1 MRRLHDTVAV
11 CALLCVLATAPAAF
25 GAPASPAAAT
35 VPPAE
40 APRKAPPAPGT
51 PLEAA
56 APQAPV
62 SIPVPQIVAKAEE
75 VTKLLRELDALA
87 APAPAITAEEFRLR
101 SGGDVVALCA
111 TPAADDQLG
120 RLHEFNLCVKL
131 VKFDLSHTAVTDAGL
146 DKLVNVILLTDLN
159 LVGSKVTPAGVE
171 RLKKRRQNDVKGG
184 AAPQVV
190 LGPRRPS
197 CACTM
202 LVEAIDGRIGDRMK
216 PLERIV
222 LVVGH
227 TRRVPDEQCEEDEGT
242 WGQRGSA
249 LQQLFE

>member
-111 TPAADDQLG
+111 TPAADPLYAAAVHMCHGFGADTYQTIMALT
-120 RLHEFNLCVKL
+120 RHEKL
-131 VKFDLSHTAVTDAGL
+131 TPSDCS
-146 DKLVNVILLTDLN
+146 
-159 LVGSKVTPAGVE
+159 VG
-171 RLKKRRQNDVKGG
+171 
-184 AAPQVV
+184 
-190 LGPRRPS
+190 
-197 CACTM
+197 
-202 LVEAIDGRIGDRMK
+202 
-216 PLERIV
+216 
-222 LVVGH
+222 
-227 TRRVPDEQCEEDEGT
+227 
-242 WGQRGSA
+242 
-249 LQQLFE
+249 